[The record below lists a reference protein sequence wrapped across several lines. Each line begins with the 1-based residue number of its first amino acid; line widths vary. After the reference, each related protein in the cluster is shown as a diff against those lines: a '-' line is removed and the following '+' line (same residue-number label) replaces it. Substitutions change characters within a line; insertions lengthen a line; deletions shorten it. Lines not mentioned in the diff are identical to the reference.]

1 MDYLLL
7 YKILSNVTVFIKCA
21 LRDLEAREQHSIVYL
36 KDKRKIKLAAKEKK
50 RDSEKYNQH
59 WIFTKLAQKRDV
71 SVA

>member
-1 MDYLLL
+1 M
-7 YKILSNVTVFIKCA
+7 
-21 LRDLEAREQHSIVYL
+21 L

-59 WIFTKLAQKRDV
+59 CIFTKLAQKRDV

>member
-1 MDYLLL
+1 M
-7 YKILSNVTVFIKCA
+7 
-21 LRDLEAREQHSIVYL
+21 L